1 MPGALGCL
9 PEDRVAR
16 RTLVGV
22 SLLGRKKTPA
32 DDATDVASTAA
43 ELTGAEDA
51 RSTGATPPKGRPTPT
66 RDQGRRGPVAPAP
79 QSMSEARARRK
90 ALRGPKLSKEDRKA
104 ARLERRARMD
114 DRRARMMEGDE
125 AYLLDRDKGPVR
137 RYVRDIVDSR
147 RFSLL
152 GLFMYAALAMLVVM
166 FAMPQRFA
174 TMGSTPMLMLMLL
187 MLIDA
192 IMLGRQVANRVDE
205 KFPDNA
211 EGKFRLGLYAA
222 GRASQ
227 LRRMR
232 APKPMVNRGD
242 IID

>member
-1 MPGALGCL
+1 
-9 PEDRVAR
+9 
-16 RTLVGV
+16 
-22 SLLGRKKTPA
+22 
-32 DDATDVASTAA
+32 
-43 ELTGAEDA
+43 
-51 RSTGATPPKGRPTPT
+51 
-66 RDQGRRGPVAPAP
+66 
-79 QSMSEARARRK
+79 
-90 ALRGPKLSKEDRKA
+90 
-104 ARLERRARMD
+104 
-114 DRRARMMEGDE
+114 
-125 AYLLDRDKGPVR
+125 
-137 RYVRDIVDSR
+137 
-147 RFSLL
+147 
-152 GLFMYAALAMLVVM
+152 MLVVM